1 MKQRGRKSAAHLA
14 LMKLTGSKPPAP
26 PAFEPP
32 QPPSHL
38 GAPERLIW
46 DGVLAEFALN
56 TTAEIAILQASL
68 EAHMRARLAREAV
81 AMDGMTTAGRDGQPR
96 VNPLLAVERD
106 ARSAFLTGLKQL
118 KLIDIEPESGRR
130 PQGGF
135 GITWQQLEE
144 DN

>member
-1 MKQRGRKSAAHLA
+1 
-14 LMKLTGSKPPAP
+14 
-26 PAFEPP
+26 
-32 QPPSHL
+32 
-38 GAPERLIW
+38 
-46 DGVLAEFALN
+46 
-56 TTAEIAILQASL
+56 
-68 EAHMRARLAREAV
+68 
-81 AMDGMTTAGRDGQPR
+81 MTTVGRDGQPR

-130 PQGGF
+130 TQGGF